1 MPASRTAPDPA
12 TLPVDA
18 ATVVTGLR
26 ALARSVAADPL
37 ETALEAVAEALDS
50 IAGFAHVALHVYR
63 PEWDDFETVAV
74 AGSEE
79 AREAL
84 LGATVPAALA
94 SDFGRWGE
102 EVDPG
107 VFLITGESELWLLV
121 PHHHPDR
128 AEFDHPDAWR
138 TDDGLALPLADADGP
153 LGLVSLDEPH
163 SGRRPSPAQLAL
175 IGVIGAFAAQALAT
189 ARRTASAA
197 RDERVLSRTADAG
210 RRLHGCGSSGELAD
224 RIAAEIVPALGFE
237 RVAVYGAQPDGGL
250 TLRARRGWNDETELP
265 GALDPGTVTA
275 ALALEPGQAGTWLM
289 PAATLL
295 GAAPAAPRS
304 QRNGYGPYAW
314 CDHCL
319 VIPWRCEPGDLAGVV
334 FAEDPSDR
342 LLPGPVR
349 RGALRLL
356 VDLAAGI
363 ERLVDEG

>member
-1 MPASRTAPDPA
+1 MPASRTQHDPA
-12 TLPVDA
+12 ALSADA
-18 ATVVTGLR
+18 AAVVNGLR
-26 ALARSVAADPL
+26 ALARSVATDPL
-37 ETALEAVAEALDS
+37 ETALESVAEALDS

-63 PEWDDFETVAV
+63 AEWDHFETVAV
-74 AGSEE
+74 AGSED

-84 LGATVPAALA
+84 LGATVPAAIA

-102 EVDPG
+102 EIDPG

-163 SGRRPSPAQLAL
+163 SGRRPSPTQLAL
-175 IGVIGAFAAQALAT
+175 IAVIGAFAAQALAT
-189 ARRTASAA
+189 ARRAA
-197 RDERVLSRTADAG
+197 PAERDERVLSRTADAG
-210 RRLHGCGSSGELAD
+210 RRLYGCGSSAELAD

-237 RVAVYGAQPDGGL
+237 RVAVYGARPKGGL
-250 TLRARRGWNDETELP
+250 TLRARRGWNDAAELP
-265 GALDPGTVTA
+265 AELDPGTVTA
-275 ALALEPGQAGTWLM
+275 ALALKPEQAGTWLM

-295 GAAPAAPRS
+295 GPSPAAPRS

-319 VIPWRCEPGDLAGVV
+319 VIPWRREPDDLAGVV
-334 FAEDPSDR
+334 FVEDPSDR
-342 LLPGPVR
+342 LRPGPAR

-356 VDLAAGI
+356 VDLAAGV